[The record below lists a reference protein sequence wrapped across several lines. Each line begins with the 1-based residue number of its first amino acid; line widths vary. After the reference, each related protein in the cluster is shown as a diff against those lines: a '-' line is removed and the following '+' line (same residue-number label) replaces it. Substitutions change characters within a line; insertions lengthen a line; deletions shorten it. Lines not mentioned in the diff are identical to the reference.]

1 MFVHIS
7 IEPALNMKSGARTS
21 LFVIG
26 SCGSEFPGEILLTQM
41 PKKKKKKNVQRA
53 RFKTFFL
60 DYTAS
65 FINKMPFPDWS
76 MTAYSAIQLRLKLCY
91 VSSEIARLILFGSN

>member
-1 MFVHIS
+1 MWFGI
-7 IEPALNMKSGARTS
+7 PWWNS
-21 LFVIG
+21 LD
-26 SCGSEFPGEILLTQM
+26 SDA
-41 PKKKKKKNVQRA
+41 KKKKKKNVQRA

-91 VSSEIARLILFGSN
+91 VSSEIARLILFGSNWGEASILQDT